1 MISASRI
8 LVFMGCHR
16 LIDQTHLAGTSFAS
30 RWVRRRREPFSLG
43 VGTIDET
50 TNSPE
55 HFLREK
61 LDRLELQQQQ
71 FSIEDPPVPDGM
83 PTSFGKQFWQI
94 LVDQVTSLHQ
104 LML

>member
-1 MISASRI
+1 
-8 LVFMGCHR
+8 LQV
-16 LIDQTHLAGTSFAS
+16 LLAS

-61 LDRLELQQQQ
+61 LDRLALQQQQ

-94 LVDQVTSLHQ
+94 LVDQVPVYTNSCFDLTKSDDLSLSSDD
-104 LML
+104 